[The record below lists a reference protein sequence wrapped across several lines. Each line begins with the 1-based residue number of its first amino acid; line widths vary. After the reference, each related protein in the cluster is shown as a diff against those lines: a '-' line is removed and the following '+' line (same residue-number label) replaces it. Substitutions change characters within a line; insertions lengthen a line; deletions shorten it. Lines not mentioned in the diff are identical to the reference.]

1 VDSLTKKFGDFK
13 AVDGISFKVE
23 EGEIFGFLGPNGAGK
38 STTMMILTTLLK
50 PTSGRALVG
59 GYDVMSDAKKVREKI
74 GYVQQEIS
82 VDEFLTGR
90 ENLYLHARINQI
102 PRNLIKSRIDDV
114 LELVELGE
122 KKDQASLTYSGGMR
136 KRLDIAN
143 GLLSRPS
150 VLFLDE
156 PTVGLDI
163 QTRRKIWGYI
173 KKIRKDFGMTVFIST
188 HYMEEADNLC
198 DRIGIIDHG
207 KIQVIDTPKSM
218 KSAIGN
224 EIISFNLVDG
234 KANQD
239 AIIDQIS
246 KIELIKWLKVHYSIF
261 YNKNISVKELKSE
274 RDKNFLLKLKSKISH
289 SEKTINIDGKKIN
302 MIQENEI
309 SKIDWKKY
317 KVNIVL
323 ECTGKFNTKEKSSQ
337 HINSGANKVIVSA
350 PCKGAKSIIYGV
362 NEKNLKSSDQVIS
375 AASCTTNCL
384 APVAQTLN
392 EDFGIERGFMT
403 TIHSYTADQR
413 LLDNS
418 HKDLRRARSAPNSI
432 VPTTTGATKSLG
444 DIIPRLKG
452 KIEGISIRV
461 PTPNVSLIEFVFSS
475 SKNLTAEEI
484 NNSFIKASKSK
495 LKNILETNNEPLV
508 SSDFNHN
515 PHSAIV
521 DLALTKVIENK
532 MAKVSAWYDNEWGFA
547 SRMCD
552 LANYF
557 GKI

>member
-1 VDSLTKKFGDFK
+1 LEAIKVDSLTKEFGGFK
-13 AVDGISFKVE
+13 AVDNISFKIE

-50 PTSGRALVG
+50 PTSGSAFVG

-102 PRNLIKSRIDDV
+102 PSNLIKSRIDDV

-122 KKDQASLTYSGGMR
+122 KKDQATLTYSGGMR

-143 GLLSRPS
+143 GLLSRPA

-234 KANQD
+234 KASQD
-239 AIIDQIS
+239 ALIEQI
-246 KIELIKWLKVHYSIF
+246 
-261 YNKNISVKELKSE
+261 NK
-274 RDKNFLLKLKSKISH
+274 
-289 SEKTINIDGKKIN
+289 
-302 MIQENEI
+302 
-309 SKIDWKKY
+309 
-317 KVNIVL
+317 
-323 ECTGKFNTKEKSSQ
+323 
-337 HINSGANKVIVSA
+337 
-350 PCKGAKSIIYGV
+350 
-362 NEKNLKSSDQVIS
+362 
-375 AASCTTNCL
+375 
-384 APVAQTLN
+384 
-392 EDFGIERGFMT
+392 
-403 TIHSYTADQR
+403 
-413 LLDNS
+413 
-418 HKDLRRARSAPNSI
+418 
-432 VPTTTGATKSLG
+432 
-444 DIIPRLKG
+444 
-452 KIEGISIRV
+452 
-461 PTPNVSLIEFVFSS
+461 IEFVKEVQNKQDLITVFSTKSNEVIPKIFQESINLDMRIS
-475 SKNLTAEEI
+475 SLTLKQPTLDDV
-484 NNSFIKASKSK
+484 FISYTGHD
-495 LKNILETNNEPLV
+495 LRDET
-508 SSDFNHN
+508 
-515 PHSAIV
+515 
-521 DLALTKVIENK
+521 ENK
-532 MAKVSAWYDNEWGFA
+532 KY
-547 SRMCD
+547 SRRKEFN
-552 LANYF
+552 LNRRK
-557 GKI
+557 GI

>member
-1 VDSLTKKFGDFK
+1 VDSLTKEFGGFK

-207 KIQVIDTPKSM
+207 KIQIIDTPKSM

-234 KANQD
+234 KASQD
-239 AIIDQIS
+239 ALIEQI
-246 KIELIKWLKVHYSIF
+246 
-261 YNKNISVKELKSE
+261 NK
-274 RDKNFLLKLKSKISH
+274 
-289 SEKTINIDGKKIN
+289 
-302 MIQENEI
+302 
-309 SKIDWKKY
+309 
-317 KVNIVL
+317 
-323 ECTGKFNTKEKSSQ
+323 
-337 HINSGANKVIVSA
+337 
-350 PCKGAKSIIYGV
+350 
-362 NEKNLKSSDQVIS
+362 
-375 AASCTTNCL
+375 
-384 APVAQTLN
+384 
-392 EDFGIERGFMT
+392 
-403 TIHSYTADQR
+403 
-413 LLDNS
+413 
-418 HKDLRRARSAPNSI
+418 
-432 VPTTTGATKSLG
+432 
-444 DIIPRLKG
+444 
-452 KIEGISIRV
+452 
-461 PTPNVSLIEFVFSS
+461 IEFVKEVQNKQDLITVFSTKSNEVIPKIFQESTNLDMRIS
-475 SKNLTAEEI
+475 SLTLKQPTLDDV
-484 NNSFIKASKSK
+484 FISYTGHD
-495 LKNILETNNEPLV
+495 LRDET
-508 SSDFNHN
+508 
-515 PHSAIV
+515 
-521 DLALTKVIENK
+521 ENK
-532 MAKVSAWYDNEWGFA
+532 KY
-547 SRMCD
+547 SRRKEFN
-552 LANYF
+552 LNRRK
-557 GKI
+557 GL

>member
-1 VDSLTKKFGDFK
+1 MDSLTKEFGDFK

-143 GLLSRPS
+143 GLLSRPA

-173 KKIRKDFGMTVFIST
+173 KKIRKDFGMTIFIST

-218 KSAIGN
+218 KSTIGN

-234 KANQD
+234 QANQD
-239 AIIDQIS
+239 AIIDQI
-246 KIELIKWLKVHYSIF
+246 
-261 YNKNISVKELKSE
+261 
-274 RDKNFLLKLKSKISH
+274 
-289 SEKTINIDGKKIN
+289 
-302 MIQENEI
+302 
-309 SKIDWKKY
+309 
-317 KVNIVL
+317 
-323 ECTGKFNTKEKSSQ
+323 
-337 HINSGANKVIVSA
+337 
-350 PCKGAKSIIYGV
+350 
-362 NEKNLKSSDQVIS
+362 
-375 AASCTTNCL
+375 
-384 APVAQTLN
+384 
-392 EDFGIERGFMT
+392 
-403 TIHSYTADQR
+403 
-413 LLDNS
+413 
-418 HKDLRRARSAPNSI
+418 
-432 VPTTTGATKSLG
+432 
-444 DIIPRLKG
+444 G
-452 KIEGISIRV
+452 KIEFVKEVKNKEG
-461 PTPNVSLIEFVFSS
+461 LITVFSTKS
-475 SKNLTAEEI
+475 NEVIPKIFQESANLDMKIRSLTLKQPTLDDV
-484 NNSFIKASKSK
+484 FISY
-495 LKNILETNNEPLV
+495 TG
-508 SSDFNHN
+508 H
-515 PHSAIV
+515 
-521 DLALTKVIENK
+521 DLRDKTENK
-532 MAKVSAWYDNEWGFA
+532 KY
-547 SRMCD
+547 SRRKEFN
-552 LANYF
+552 LNRRK
-557 GKI
+557 GL

>member
-1 VDSLTKKFGDFK
+1 VDSLTKEFGGFK

-173 KKIRKDFGMTVFIST
+173 KKIRKDFGMTIFIST

-207 KIQVIDTPKSM
+207 KIQVIDTPKSL

-234 KANQD
+234 QANQD
-239 AIIDQIS
+239 AIIDQI
-246 KIELIKWLKVHYSIF
+246 
-261 YNKNISVKELKSE
+261 
-274 RDKNFLLKLKSKISH
+274 
-289 SEKTINIDGKKIN
+289 
-302 MIQENEI
+302 
-309 SKIDWKKY
+309 
-317 KVNIVL
+317 
-323 ECTGKFNTKEKSSQ
+323 
-337 HINSGANKVIVSA
+337 
-350 PCKGAKSIIYGV
+350 
-362 NEKNLKSSDQVIS
+362 
-375 AASCTTNCL
+375 
-384 APVAQTLN
+384 
-392 EDFGIERGFMT
+392 
-403 TIHSYTADQR
+403 
-413 LLDNS
+413 
-418 HKDLRRARSAPNSI
+418 
-432 VPTTTGATKSLG
+432 
-444 DIIPRLKG
+444 G
-452 KIEGISIRV
+452 KIEFVKEVKNKEG
-461 PTPNVSLIEFVFSS
+461 LITVFSTKS
-475 SKNLTAEEI
+475 NEVIPKIFQESANLDMKIRSLTLKQPTLDDV
-484 NNSFIKASKSK
+484 FISYTGHD
-495 LKNILETNNEPLV
+495 LRDET
-508 SSDFNHN
+508 
-515 PHSAIV
+515 
-521 DLALTKVIENK
+521 ENK
-532 MAKVSAWYDNEWGFA
+532 KY
-547 SRMCD
+547 SRRKEFN
-552 LANYF
+552 LNRRK
-557 GKI
+557 GL